1 LRASPRGP
9 PRPMSG
15 PPALEGGY
23 RRTTT
28 GMRAI
33 LWIGA
38 GFVAVAGLNEYLLSS
53 QTERY
58 FAWTIKLP
66 LTAAFLGAFY
76 LTALGM
82 AVLSARPREGSRA
95 RGGCPGAA
103 VF

>member
-1 LRASPRGP
+1 GGGPRVRERRERPVASRRGEIRPDAHGAVRGRGRGREVVRRALRASPRGP

-58 FAWTIKLP
+58 
-66 LTAAFLGAFY
+66 
-76 LTALGM
+76 
-82 AVLSARPREGSRA
+82 
-95 RGGCPGAA
+95 
-103 VF
+103 